1 MTASLAGLL
10 PLSVLEPDGLI
21 VTTDGRYVRMIE
33 CERVPNALTADPV
46 TLGAIERAYANVC
59 RTIPDHQGIVVYAQT
74 DPVPLKEA
82 LEADLELTEAAADAD
97 RAAGHHALAGS
108 RERLLEATTQ
118 TVLAAAGA
126 EQPAVAARWWVAVP
140 YSPRL
145 ETARDQLR
153 SLAARSRGRTLWST
167 HREAAIESARVSAQ
181 IEAALR
187 AAGIETYPLDGT
199 QTLALLWERLHPA
212 TDSECDLDRA
222 RRRLPSRD
230 GHDGRGGTQ
239 RASRA
244 VARGVRRRGVRDR
257 RRRGRGLAAS
267 RRRHARGGSAPRIPT
282 GPHRCLVALAP
293 AVLPAAGNARR
304 AHRSG
309 RPGAGAGAAAPPVEA
324 ASRSGALQGTARP
337 RRRLGRAGGARGG
350 RQR

>member
-1 MTASLAGLL
+1 MPIAPS
-10 PLSVLEPDGLI
+10 
-21 VTTDGRYVRMIE
+21 
-33 CERVPNALTADPV
+33 
-46 TLGAIERAYANVC
+46 
-59 RTIPDHQGIVVYAQT
+59 
-74 DPVPLKEA
+74 
-82 LEADLELTEAAADAD
+82 
-97 RAAGHHALAGS
+97 GHHALAGS

-212 TDSECDLDRA
+212 TDSECDLDRLAAACRVATATTVEEA
-222 RRRLPSRD
+222 RNARHELVLAACD
-230 GHDGRGGTQ
+230 G
-239 RASRA
+239 A
-244 VARGVRRRGVRDR
+244 GVRDR
-257 RRRGRGLAAS
+257 RRRGRGLAAP

-282 GPHRCLVALAP
+282 GLHRRLVALAP
-293 AVLPAAGNARR
+293 AVLPAAGDARR
-304 AHRSG
+304 AHRRG

-324 ASRSGALQGTARP
+324 ASRGGACTRSGATASSARTSRRRSRRPPASTRSSPPRSARASTGSGSTARSGIP
-337 RRRLGRAGGARGG
+337 KAGSSTSSEPSSKPPASSTRSPTRA
-350 RQR
+350 